1 MFWNIRKNIIDLE
14 PCNLNR
20 ILLFGPYLELYQ
32 SFDWLSCWNSKLQ
45 YAHSGLHYQFVQGH
59 WWELFIRN
67 CTVWPT
73 LFLLNIFTALKGTN
87 FYILLIEKVPKFGN
101 LQFKSSIYAKLAVE
115 TSVRGRVPPIK
126 PTSCYPVTLGFQSEE
141 SVPNLG
147 HRAKLNDLIIEIP
160 KFVCPRLNPSTYAQ
174 LAGGIIVRYWVSPIK
189 PTTCNPVALGLKQL
203 FNWLIA
209 VYFRTS
215 NAHNF

>member
-1 MFWNIRKNIIDLE
+1 MRTLVFITSSFRVTDENCLFEAVQSGPPSFFWIFS
-14 PCNLNR
+14 
-20 ILLFGPYLELYQ
+20 LLLKELTFIFYWLKRSQ
-32 SFDWLSCWNSKLQ
+32 S
-45 YAHSGLHYQFVQGH
+45 SG
-59 WWELFIRN
+59 I
-67 CTVWPT
+67 CSS
-73 LFLLNIFTALKGTN
+73 
-87 FYILLIEKVPKFGN
+87 
-101 LQFKSSIYAKLAVE
+101 SSIYAKLAVE

-126 PTSCYPVTLGFQSEE
+126 PTSCYSVTLGFQSEE

-147 HRAKLNDLIIEIP
+147 HRAKSNDLIIEIP